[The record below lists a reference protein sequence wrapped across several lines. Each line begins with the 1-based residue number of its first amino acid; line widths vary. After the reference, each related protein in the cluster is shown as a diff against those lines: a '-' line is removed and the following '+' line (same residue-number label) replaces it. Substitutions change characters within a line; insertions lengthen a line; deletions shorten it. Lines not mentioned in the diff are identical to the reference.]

1 MPKNILKKDTS
12 FTAFAMISVWKSS
25 VKPNLRYKKTKQT
38 LLYQKTTDNKG
49 INGSGLGEGIMC
61 KNW

>member
-25 VKPNLRYKKTKQT
+25 AKPNLIYKKTKQT

-49 INGSGLGEGIMC
+49 INGSGLG
-61 KNW
+61 